1 MKIYLDNCCYNRLF
15 DDRSNIKNYLE
26 REAILIIMQ
35 KAYDGEEEIIGSDIL
50 DIEIS
55 KIINDEKRN
64 DVEGVYRSLISN
76 VVEIDEQIKT
86 RAEEI
91 IKLSNIKAFDSLHL
105 ASAEAGADML
115 LTTDMKFLRNCK
127 KILCKVDVKNPIEY
141 VMEVFDHD
149 DADNKNNKAE

>member
-76 VVEIDEQIKT
+76 VVEIDERIKT

>member
-1 MKIYLDNCCYNRLF
+1 M
-15 DDRSNIKNYLE
+15 
-26 REAILIIMQ
+26 
-35 KAYDGEEEIIGSDIL
+35 
-50 DIEIS
+50 
-55 KIINDEKRN
+55 
-64 DVEGVYRSLISN
+64 ISN

>member
-1 MKIYLDNCCYNRLF
+1 MF

-55 KIINDEKRN
+55 KIINGEKRN

-76 VVEIDEQIKT
+76 VVEIDERIKS

-105 ASAEAGADML
+105 ASAEAGADIL
-115 LTTDMKFLRNCK
+115 LTTDMKFLRNSK
-127 KILCKVDVKNPIEY
+127 KIICKVGVKNPIEY
-141 VMEVFDHD
+141 VMEVFDYD
-149 DADNKNNKAE
+149 DADNKNNKAERDKKGGN